1 MDFTETA
8 KPKTKRTEI
17 KQMVYE
23 NHLLSASKWLA
34 AIPFAYNLDKH
45 LPL

>member
-8 KPKTKRTEI
+8 KHKTKSTEI
-17 KQMVYE
+17 KQMLYE
-23 NHLLSASKWLA
+23 NHLLSLSKWLA

-45 LPL
+45 LLL